1 MKFIHATCTLYTC
14 SPQGILHRVFSAV
27 GFWLTCH
34 MRSLSSWGIV
44 STHKYF
50 LTWEPLKCWVSSSGL
65 LSLSSV
71 IIPSRVQ
78 AGALGSGCEIP
89 SLISPPSSL
98 GLMVCFIVFGLYWF
112 LPLLWFGHSLFLV
125 LWVILTLRLLTTVF
139 LHSLYPN
146 RGKQKILFHKDK
158 HSDHTGFSPS
168 AILSLL
174 LFSF

>member
-1 MKFIHATCTLYTC
+1 MKFIHVTCTLYMC
-14 SPQGILHRVFSAV
+14 SPQGILHRVFSVV

-65 LSLSSV
+65 LSLYSV

-89 SLISPPSSL
+89 SPISPPSSL
-98 GLMVCFIVFGLYWF
+98 GLMVCFYCVW
-112 LPLLWFGHSLFLV
+112 PLLIFASFMIWPLSIFSLVGDFNLKASHHC
-125 LWVILTLRLLTTVF
+125 F
-139 LHSLYPN
+139 SSLSLP
-146 RGKQKILFHKDK
+146 KQKQIED
-158 HSDHTGFSPS
+158 P
-168 AILSLL
+168 LS
-174 LFSF
+174 